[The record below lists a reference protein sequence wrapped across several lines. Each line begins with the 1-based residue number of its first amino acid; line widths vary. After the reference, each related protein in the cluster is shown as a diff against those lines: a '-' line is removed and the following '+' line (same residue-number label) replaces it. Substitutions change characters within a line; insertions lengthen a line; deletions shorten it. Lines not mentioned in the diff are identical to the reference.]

1 MEIRGRKVGDGAPA
15 YIVAEVGQ
23 AHDGSYA
30 LAHAYIDAVAEAGAD
45 AVKFQCHIA
54 EAESTPDEKWRVEP
68 RWRQDAS
75 RYDYWRRMEFK
86 PQQWRE
92 LQEHAHQM
100 GLGFIVSPFSVEA
113 VRMLAPL
120 VDAWKVA
127 SGEVQNRPLIEAIR
141 ADGKPVFQSGGM
153 TAGLEERPA
162 WLYWHYG
169 SWEPSDISRYP
180 DYPVLFLDCVSLYPC
195 PPEMI
200 EPPVREQEAYDGLSD
215 HSGTIWPSVL
225 YAAAG
230 ASVLEVHVTLA
241 RGMGLLDETSSITIA
256 ELRQMVEG
264 VRFVE
269 RMGKAT
275 PQEREERLKPMR
287 ELFLNRWKRKAPAEV
302 TGTPSRLQPGDV
314 PASASG
320 GRV

>member
-1 MEIRGRKVGDGAPA
+1 MEIRGRKVGDGAPS

-75 RYDYWRRMEFK
+75 RFDYWRRMEFK

-127 SGEVQNRPLIEAIR
+127 SGEVENEPLLEAIR
-141 ADGKPVFQSGGM
+141 ADGKPIIVSTGM
-153 TAGLEERPA
+153 TPGRR
-162 WLYWHYG
+162 YWG
-169 SWEPSDISRYP
+169 AAELACTS
-180 DYPVLFLDCVSLYPC
+180 VYPC
-195 PPEMI
+195 PPELI
-200 EPPVREQEAYDGLSD
+200 RLPSEGDWWDGLSD
-215 HSGTIWPSVL
+215 HSGTIWPAIV
-225 YAAAG
+225 YAAMG
-230 ASVLEVHVTLA
+230 WGGIIEVHVTLA
-241 RGMGLLDETSSITIA
+241 RGTGLLDETSSITIA